1 MTTPITES
9 QQHHSLMRYDPF
21 PSQFK
26 ARNPSKTTISKY
38 LGTNEKHAIAQE
50 NPIMKYFES
59 LRLAC
64 EIYPINA
71 LSVAQNTRESVF
83 SIVQESVSPALSPNG
98 DWPVLGA
105 RTIWKRE

>member
-1 MTTPITES
+1 MTTPITAS
-9 QQHHSLMRYDPF
+9 QQHRSLMRYDPF

-59 LRLAC
+59 LRWAC

-71 LSVAQNTRESVF
+71 LSVARNTQESVF
-83 SIVQESVSPALSPNG
+83 SVAQEGVSPGLSPNA
-98 DWPVLGA
+98 D
-105 RTIWKRE
+105 

>member
-1 MTTPITES
+1 MTTPITAS
-9 QQHHSLMRYDPF
+9 QQHRSLMRYDPF

-38 LGTNEKHAIAQE
+38 LGTNENQAIAQE

-71 LSVAQNTRESVF
+71 LSGARNTQESAFSVA
-83 SIVQESVSPALSPNG
+83 QESVYPPEVPNG
-98 DWPVLGA
+98 DWPVLRG

>member
-1 MTTPITES
+1 MTTPITAS
-9 QQHHSLMRYDPF
+9 QQHRSLMRYDPF

-38 LGTNEKHAIAQE
+38 LGTNENQAIAQE

-71 LSVAQNTRESVF
+71 LSVAQNTRESAF

-98 DWPVLGA
+98 DWPVLGG
-105 RTIWKRE
+105 RSI